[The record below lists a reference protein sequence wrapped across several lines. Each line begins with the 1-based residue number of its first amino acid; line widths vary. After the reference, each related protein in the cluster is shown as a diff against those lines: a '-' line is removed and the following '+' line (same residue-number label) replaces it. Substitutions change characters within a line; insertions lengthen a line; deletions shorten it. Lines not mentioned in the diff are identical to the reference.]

1 MNHAM
6 NNTNTMTDTNSVITM
21 QMNIKPQSD
30 NEFLKDMIVH
40 HQVAVDMSENLL
52 KITKS
57 PALIALAN
65 DIIRTQKYEIWLMK
79 QWLHNCNFSQNSQK
93 SAFL

>member
-1 MNHAM
+1 MNHTISDPNTM
-6 NNTNTMTDTNSVITM
+6 NNANSVITM

-79 QWLHNCNFSQNSQK
+79 QWLNNCE
-93 SAFL
+93 L

>member
-1 MNHAM
+1 MNHTMSDPNTM
-6 NNTNTMTDTNSVITM
+6 NNANSVITM
-21 QMNIKPQSD
+21 QMNINPQSD

-79 QWLHNCNFSQNSQK
+79 QWLNNCE
-93 SAFL
+93 L